1 MREFFD
7 DLSPAEQKV
16 LQDAAKDIAEQGV
29 HIVHVPSSQDGPG
42 FSASIGLWFHY
53 EHPEVIVFGMSDEEA
68 EDLLNAVADAAD
80 EGTSFKPGVNYQDLL
95 VGYPVRFLPLP
106 TDKVTEY
113 LKTAERVYHGVEFPV
128 LQLVWPDKE
137 QRWPW
142 EETRSRPGTARS
154 DGGRRASWRAA

>member
-137 QRWPW
+137 HRWPW
-142 EETRSRPGTARS
+142 EEGVREGFRDSQPIVGSRES
-154 DGGRRASWRAA
+154 